1 MAIKVNNVTVIGDT
15 RQLSNVASI
24 DSVTKTTIL
33 GGIQADLDV
42 AVAGAVATEIA
53 PIEGRVEGLEQF
65 KSDVSSQSGS
75 SFVGFRQDGT
85 GAVVRTAQ
93 DKMREWVSV
102 KDFGAVGD
110 GSADDT
116 VAIQAALTAHDHVL
130 FPAGDYKLSGTISLK
145 SGNVLLG
152 AGYSNTRI
160 FRDTTVTPFDY
171 FVGITVSGVKVSGIH
186 FDGVAKLGVTVA
198 ANRYC
203 ALRFWDNDTGNRSKD
218 VVVEDCKFTYFTS
231 AEFQPEGNRGVIA
244 LHFCDDAVVRGCWF
258 EDNRSTCVFYG
269 STKNLR
275 VLDNYC
281 IGEQAP
287 YDLIFQ
293 PTQGL
298 GSFCSGGSEG
308 CIIIGNRMRDTGY
321 TSINCGGDGSVI
333 ANNVIRNPSYS
344 GITINEGSA
353 TPARDLVISGNSIRD
368 TFLSGI
374 SVFNADGFVIDGNSV
389 VNARGAGNGQIR
401 LFPTSDGVAWP
412 KNGRISNNFIAG
424 SSVTTLP
431 GIRVNAGE
439 NITVS
444 GNTFFN
450 NNSGVYIQATNAAA
464 AISLDI
470 LGNLFKDNITFAV
483 EAASTGSA
491 AQLLNIDQNTVI
503 SSDIA
508 NKQATGFVING
519 AVSTARFGQ
528 NTFSANYNTNLV
540 ESNFANRATKAV
552 LVLNAAAI
560 EHMKLLDA
568 INYVGTA
575 TYDPASL
582 ASGAGATTTVS
593 VPGAAVG
600 DIVDVAFS
608 QPLVGVQLW
617 GWVSGPNV
625 VSVRFHNQTGTAV
638 DLASGTIAARVRKL

>member
-1 MAIKVNNVTVIGDT
+1 MAMT
-15 RQLSNVASI
+15 RPISEQVKF
-24 DSVTKTTIL
+24 TQE
-33 GGIQADLDV
+33 G
-42 AVAGAVATEIA
+42 AGAVERLASEK
-53 PIEGRVEGLEQF
+53 L
-65 KSDVSSQSGS
+65 K
-75 SFVGFRQDGT
+75 
-85 GAVVRTAQ
+85 
-93 DKMREWVSV
+93 EWVNV

-116 VAIQAALTAHDHVL
+116 AAIQAALTAHDHVL
-130 FPAGDYKLSGTISLK
+130 FPTGDYKLSGTISLK

-160 FRDTTVTPFDY
+160 FRDTAVTPFDY
-171 FVGITVSGVKVSGIH
+171 FVGITISGVKVSGIH

-203 ALRFWDNDTGNRSKD
+203 ALRFWDNGTGNRSSD
-218 VVVEDCKFTYFTS
+218 VVVEDCKFTYFTA

-287 YDLIFQ
+287 YDLVFQ

-308 CIIIGNRMRDTGY
+308 CIITGNRMRDTGF

-353 TPARDLVISGNSIRD
+353 APARDVVISGNSIRD

-412 KNGRISNNFIAG
+412 KNGRISNNYIAG
-424 SSVTTLP
+424 SAVTTLP

-450 NNSGVYIQATNAAA
+450 NSIGVYIQSTNAAA

-470 LGNLFKDNITFAV
+470 LGNLFKDNITYAV
-483 EAASTGSA
+483 ETASTGSA

-540 ESNFANRATKAV
+540 ESSFANRATKAV

-560 EHMKLLDA
+560 ERMKLLDT
-568 INYVGTA
+568 INYVA
-575 TYDPASL
+575 SAVFDPPSL
-582 ASGAGATTTVS
+582 ASGSGVTTTISVAGAV
-593 VPGAAVG
+593 VG
-600 DIVDVAFS
+600 NIVDVAFN
-608 QPLVGVQLW
+608 QPLAGVQLW
-617 GWVSGPNV
+617 GWVSDPNV
-625 VSVRFHNQTGTAV
+625 VSVRFHNQTSAAV
-638 DLASGTIAARVRKL
+638 DLASGTITARVLKL